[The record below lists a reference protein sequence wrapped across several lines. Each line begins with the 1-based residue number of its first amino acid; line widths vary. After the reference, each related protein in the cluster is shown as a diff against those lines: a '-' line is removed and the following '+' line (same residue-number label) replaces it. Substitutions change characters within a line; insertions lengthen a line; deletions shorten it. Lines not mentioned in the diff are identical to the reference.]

1 MRVGLG
7 VAATIVPLPPIEI
20 DNFGTKEGGV
30 TAAQAASIV
39 MNAVVGKIV
48 VATTGAVGDLAQTG
62 GAATAEGVKKA
73 GEAIMGIF
81 GGKKEPVPKG
91 PAQKTP

>member
-1 MRVGLG
+1 
-7 VAATIVPLPPIEI
+7 
-20 DNFGTKEGGV
+20 
-30 TAAQAASIV
+30 

-48 VATTGAVGDLAQTG
+48 AATTGAAFDLAKTG

-81 GGKKEPVPKG
+81 GGKKEPAKKQP
-91 PAQKTP
+91 